1 MPQLA
6 TLEHLGNHS
15 GSAGVLHTRPH
26 SGPSTRGWRRAVG
39 VRRAAKGVG
48 DFLVET
54 VGEAVAE
61 VILSL
66 LACALLGCLAL
77 IAYLSWS
84 FSPCFT
90 IAGSGLLSLFLA
102 HGAWQTLRAPAK
114 GRRRGLAA
122 LTAVGFTVTAPSLLF
137 YAAGCDCL

>member
-1 MPQLA
+1 M
-6 TLEHLGNHS
+6 
-15 GSAGVLHTRPH
+15 
-26 SGPSTRGWRRAVG
+26 G
-39 VRRAAKGVG
+39 VRRAGKGVA

-77 IAYLSWS
+77 VAYLSWS
-84 FSPCFT
+84 LSPRFT
-90 IAGSGLLSLFLA
+90 IVGAGLLSLFLA
-102 HGAWQTLRAPAK
+102 YGAWHTFRTPAK

-122 LTAVGFTVTAPSLLF
+122 LTAAGFTVTAMTALFLLLH
-137 YAAGCDCL
+137 ATGCDCL

>member
-1 MPQLA
+1 M
-6 TLEHLGNHS
+6 
-15 GSAGVLHTRPH
+15 
-26 SGPSTRGWRRAVG
+26 G

-84 FSPCFT
+84 LSPRFT
-90 IAGSGLLSLFLA
+90 IAGAGLLSLFLA
-102 HGAWQTLRAPAK
+102 HGAWRAFRTPAK
-114 GRRRGLAA
+114 GRRGGLAA
-122 LTAVGFTVTAPSLLF
+122 LTAAGFTVTAMTALFLLL
-137 YAAGCDCL
+137 YATGCDCL

>member
-1 MPQLA
+1 M
-6 TLEHLGNHS
+6 
-15 GSAGVLHTRPH
+15 
-26 SGPSTRGWRRAVG
+26 G

-48 DFLVET
+48 EFLVET

-84 FSPCFT
+84 LSPRFT
-90 IAGSGLLSLFLA
+90 IAG
-102 HGAWQTLRAPAK
+102 
-114 GRRRGLAA
+114 
-122 LTAVGFTVTAPSLLF
+122 
-137 YAAGCDCL
+137 